1 MKKNWIIVFAL
12 ALVADLTGVYLN
24 NETLIYVAKP
34 IVVIALIIYFLSVTA
49 GIDTGFKKLITG
61 ALIFSWLGD
70 ILLMFEPVNKNFFLY
85 GLVSFLVA
93 HIFYIIF
100 FKKVQA
106 KELVKLNWLFFIL
119 VLAYYNILM
128 YILNPHLGEMLW
140 PVRIYGFVISMMFL
154 LALHMLGIKNKEAGK
169 MLVAGALLFVVS
181 DSVLAL
187 NKFYQSFEYAGIIT
201 MLSYGL
207 AQLLI
212 TIGAARYIR
221 SVSEQ

>member
-34 IVVIALIIYFLSVTA
+34 IVVIALIIYFLSATA

-100 FKKVQA
+100 FKKV
-106 KELVKLNWLFFIL
+106 
-119 VLAYYNILM
+119 
-128 YILNPHLGEMLW
+128 PG
-140 PVRIYGFVISMMFL
+140 
-154 LALHMLGIKNKEAGK
+154 
-169 MLVAGALLFVVS
+169 
-181 DSVLAL
+181 
-187 NKFYQSFEYAGIIT
+187 
-201 MLSYGL
+201 
-207 AQLLI
+207 
-212 TIGAARYIR
+212 
-221 SVSEQ
+221 

>member
-34 IVVIALIIYFLSVTA
+34 IVVIALIIYFLSATA
-49 GIDTGFKKLITG
+49 GIGTGFKKLITG

>member
-34 IVVIALIIYFLSVTA
+34 IVVIALIIYFLSATA

>member
-34 IVVIALIIYFLSVTA
+34 VLVIALTIYFLSATA